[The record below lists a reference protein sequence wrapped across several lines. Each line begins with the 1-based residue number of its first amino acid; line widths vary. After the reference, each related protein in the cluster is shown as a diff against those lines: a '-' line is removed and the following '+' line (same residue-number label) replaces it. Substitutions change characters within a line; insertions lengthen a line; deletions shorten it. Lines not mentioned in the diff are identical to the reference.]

1 MAAEIRTE
9 SAMMDLEKRRKA
21 LRNERRVLAKAIK
34 KEEKQ
39 KTKLIER
46 ARRLSDADLLAILG
60 SRAAAKAKA
69 QAKAAAEP

>member
-1 MAAEIRTE
+1 
-9 SAMMDLEKRRKA
+9 MMDLEKRRKA
-21 LRNERRVLAKAIK
+21 LRNERRVLAKAIN

-60 SRAAAKAKA
+60 SRAAANAKA

>member
-46 ARRLSDADLLAILG
+46 ARRLSDTDLLAILG

-69 QAKAAAEP
+69 QAKAAADP